1 MSIYQGTHTL
11 PGRECLMADLTLSG
25 EDYSDLLKFLSVS
38 KQKNISSDEARQ
50 LASLMPEIMK
60 MIRLT
65 EQLHEQQYERLVLET
80 AEVNSGAPRGA
91 ATIIIDAEG
100 MVVRTNRKADALLKS
115 GKLLSV
121 KKDHLFAVNDKD
133 KDSLGEMMEKAL
145 GNTGAAVQ
153 DCALVGEQSDVG
165 VHQLLALPVPVE
177 EPPFPWMKALK
188 VAVVVVIDPRSRVKV
203 ASDILKKLYHITP
216 AEIGL
221 INAMV
226 NGIKP
231 VQYAAQSFKSVP
243 TVQSQ
248 RQAVFNKVG
257 VSNQLELMSVL
268 RNLTTS
274 FEEIR
279 AGISKDTDVATH
291 D

>member
-1 MSIYQGTHTL
+1 
-11 PGRECLMADLTLSG
+11 MADFSFSG
-25 EDYSDLLKFLSVS
+25 EDYRDLLKFLSTS
-38 KQKNISSDEARQ
+38 KQKNISSDDARQ

-65 EQLHEQQYERLVLET
+65 EQLHEQQYERLVLEA
-80 AEVNSGAPRGA
+80 AECNSGAPRGG

-100 MVVRTNRKADALLKS
+100 IVVRTNRKADVLLKS

-133 KDSLGEMMEKAL
+133 KDSLSVLMEKAL
-145 GNTGAAVQ
+145 GNTGAAIQ
-153 DCALVGEQSDVG
+153 DCALIGEQSEVG
-165 VHQLLALPVPVE
+165 VHQLLALPVPVV

-188 VAVVVVIDPRSRVKV
+188 VAVVVVINPRSRVKV
-203 ASDILKKLYHITP
+203 APEILKKLYHITP
-216 AEIGL
+216 AEIEL

-231 VQYAAQSFKSVP
+231 VQYAAQVFKSVP

-274 FEEIR
+274 FEDVRKE
-279 AGISKDTDVATH
+279 ISKDSDVAH
-291 D
+291 L